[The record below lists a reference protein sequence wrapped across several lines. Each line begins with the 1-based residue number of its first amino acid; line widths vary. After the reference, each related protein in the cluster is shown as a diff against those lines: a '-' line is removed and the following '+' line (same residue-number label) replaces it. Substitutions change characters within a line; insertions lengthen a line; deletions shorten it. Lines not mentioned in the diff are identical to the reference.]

1 MIPSGTMNFFYITAK
16 LLRCLRCTN
25 SLFAQYMAVISWSTI
40 RAARSVR
47 IPLSIQL
54 VSFIIYTGIILLL
67 TLIKLLSFA
76 ITDLRTWSDLM
87 LKYLSE
93 NKHEGNVMCFN
104 NWSANNLP
112 NQLCHLLPSYVFL
125 NFDYRLGICDC
136 LRALVDCSAS
146 RRKQGLPPLPMIP
159 SEDADKALLDIKL
172 PEKSPMYANPL
183 CPRGRSYLKHFAL
196 CETCHIN
203 NVHPVLVVRHAAK

>member
-1 MIPSGTMNFFYITAK
+1 MSSLYKYPICRVYGRHFLKHYSCCEICQNSSVHPVGLVHHYFYRYNFVKY
-16 LLRCLRCTN
+16 
-25 SLFAQYMAVISWSTI
+25 
-40 RAARSVR
+40 
-47 IPLSIQL
+47 
-54 VSFIIYTGIILLL
+54 LLL

-93 NKHEGNVMCFN
+93 NKHEGNVMCLN

-146 RRKQGLPPLPMIP
+146 RRQQGLPPLPMIP

-172 PEKSPMYANPL
+172 PAKSPMYANPL
-183 CPRGRSYLKHFAL
+183 CPRGKSYLKHFAL
-196 CETCHIN
+196 CETCHNN
-203 NVHPVLVVRHAAK
+203 NVHPVLVVRHAPK